1 MDVSWV
7 IDMSVLYP
15 PDRAKGLA
23 MKECESPGNAEKK
36 PSAQFLAE
44 PVTEQDHAL
53 GPVDAPITIIEYGDY
68 ECPTCLNAVP
78 IVRKMREALGDRAR
92 FIFRHYPQS
101 SIHPHA
107 SAAAEAAEAA
117 AEQGKF
123 WAMHEALF
131 AHQAELATID
141 LSHLALTLGLE
152 IYEFE
157 TARSRD
163 KHRKHIAEDFASGQ
177 RSGVNKTPTFF
188 INGKRYEGKIEP
200 EGLVEEALAA
210 AGG

>member
-1 MDVSWV
+1 MQECNDPST
-7 IDMSVLYP
+7 SAN
-15 PDRAKGLA
+15 AKIAPHL
-23 MKECESPGNAEKK
+23 
-36 PSAQFLAE
+36 LAE
-44 PVTEQDHAL
+44 AVTEQDHAL
-53 GPVDAPITIIEYGDY
+53 GPADAPITIVEYGDY

-78 IVRKMREALGDRAR
+78 IVQKVRESLGERAR

-123 WAMHEALF
+123 WQMHEALF
-131 AHQAELATID
+131 EHQKELATLD

-152 IYEFE
+152 IYEFDS
-157 TARSRD
+157 SRTRE
-163 KHRKHIAEDFASGQ
+163 KHRRRIATDFEGGQ

-188 INGKRYEGKIEP
+188 INGRRYDGRIDP
-200 EGLVEEALAA
+200 DGLLAA
-210 AGG
+210 ALDSAQ